1 MKHVQSLLALALAG
15 AMGSA
20 AAAPNWVGT
29 ANYGV
34 ETIGPFSTYDLGTGT
49 VLLESTGVA
58 GSYNGY
64 YQSFVTNHELF
75 GTPVTSSLLNNSYE
89 LTMVASF
96 AETVTSVGTL
106 SSINVINGT
115 FNIYLDTASTNHS
128 YTGDS
133 GFADGTAILTGTIT
147 GGTGAAVSSGAMVFG
162 STNIDIK
169 VTSFD
174 ASVFNPATITDAG
187 GIFTLR
193 LNSPLD
199 SSFLSGVSS
208 VQGNAYNVGAGDL
221 LFAADGQIALAVPE
235 AETYAMMLTGLGL
248 VGFMVSRRRRSV

>member
-1 MKHVQSLLALALAG
+1 MKHIQTLLALALAG

-34 ETIGPFSTYDLGTGT
+34 ETVGPFSTYDLGTGA
-49 VLLESTGVA
+49 VLLESTGTA

-96 AETVTSVGTL
+96 AETVTTSGSL
-106 SSINVINGT
+106 SSINVSGGT
-115 FNIYLDTASTNHS
+115 FNIYLDTASTNHN
-128 YTGDS
+128 YTTDS
-133 GFADGTAILTGTIT
+133 GFTDGTAILTGTIT
-147 GGTGAAVSSGAMVFG
+147 GGSGAAVSSGSMVFG
-162 STNIDIK
+162 ATDIDIK

-174 ASVFNPATITDAG
+174 SSVFNPATITDAG

-199 SSFLSGVSS
+199 SAFLSGITK
-208 VQGNAYNVGAGDL
+208 VQGNAYSAGAGDL

-235 AETYAMMLTGLGL
+235 ADTYAMMLAGLGL
-248 VGFMVSRRRRSV
+248 VGFMARRRIS